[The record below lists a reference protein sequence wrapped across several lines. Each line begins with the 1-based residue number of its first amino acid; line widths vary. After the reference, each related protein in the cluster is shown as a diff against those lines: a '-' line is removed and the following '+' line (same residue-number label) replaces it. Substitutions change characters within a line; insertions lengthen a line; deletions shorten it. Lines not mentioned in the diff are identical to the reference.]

1 MNIKTSL
8 LIIDDE
14 KDFCKLIATILD
26 QEPFDIECAYTLKEA
41 EKILIKTGP
50 DFVLLDNNLPDGKGI
65 DFLREHR
72 LLFEYSKVIMMTANS
87 SDQLR
92 KAALLCN
99 VYEFLEKPFS
109 LAKLMELL
117 SSVPVDL

>member
-14 KDFCKLIATILD
+14 KDFCKVIVKILD
-26 QEPFDIECAYTLKEA
+26 QEPYEVECAFTLMEA
-41 EKILIKTGP
+41 EKILIKYSP

-72 LLFEYSKVIMMTANS
+72 LLFENSKVVMMTANA

-109 LAKLMELL
+109 LAKLMDLL
-117 SSVPVDL
+117 SSVPVEM